1 MTRNTDEIIRKVL
14 TTSKTIALVGA
25 SANKNRPS
33 NRVLSVLLGYGYDV
47 IPVNP
52 GLAAS
57 NKTLYGKKVFA
68 SLADIPVA
76 IDMVDVFRNSVDAA
90 GVVDEAI
97 NVGAKSVWLQIG
109 VINEEAA
116 SKARSA
122 GLDVVMDACP
132 AIEIPRLGL
141 NGPKL

>member
-25 SANKNRPS
+25 SANKSRPS

-68 SLADIPVA
+68 SLADIAVA
-76 IDMVDVFRNSVDAA
+76 IDMVDVFR
-90 GVVDEAI
+90 
-97 NVGAKSVWLQIG
+97 
-109 VINEEAA
+109 
-116 SKARSA
+116 
-122 GLDVVMDACP
+122 
-132 AIEIPRLGL
+132 
-141 NGPKL
+141 